1 MRRSADAKG
10 LPGYLVTLHAPI
22 YVPLMGHAE
31 DRALREEVYRAFAT
45 RASEEGPD
53 AGKFD
58 NMPLV
63 AETLR
68 LRDEMA
74 KLLGYSDYTALALV
88 KRMARSASDVE
99 RFLDALIERAKGKGE
114 AELAELSTFAKA
126 RLGVDELRPW
136 DIGYVSQRLEE
147 DRFHF
152 SQEEIRP
159 YLPEGKVIT
168 GMFSLVER
176 IYGGH
181 LERVP
186 GANVWREGVNFY
198 ELYDAQGELRGGF
211 YADLYARDGKN
222 QGAWMDIVTMRSVEG
237 AETILPVAYLNA
249 NFTEPAK
256 GKETYLL
263 HSEVET
269 IFHEF
274 GHVLHHIFGRTE
286 VPELSMNDVEWDAVE
301 SPSQV
306 MENWAWEREM
316 LHALSSH
323 EETGESLP
331 DPLIDKLLSSRHY
344 LSALALLRQLEF
356 ASVDMKLHIHP
367 TEDPLAT
374 LDEVRRRVRVTPT
387 IPEDRFLASFTHIF
401 AGGYAAGYYSYLWAE
416 LIAADAF
423 EAFQETGD
431 AFDRSTGDLF
441 LQSVLEMGSS
451 RPFMRS
457 YVEFRGREPEPDA
470 LLRSRGLLP
479 SLFA

>member
-1 MRRSADAKG
+1 
-10 LPGYLVTLHAPI
+10 
-22 YVPLMGHAE
+22 
-31 DRALREEVYRAFAT
+31 
-45 RASEEGPD
+45 
-53 AGKFD
+53 
-58 NMPLV
+58 
-63 AETLR
+63 
-68 LRDEMA
+68 
-74 KLLGYSDYTALALV
+74 
-88 KRMARSASDVE
+88 
-99 RFLDALIERAKGKGE
+99 
-114 AELAELSTFAKA
+114 
-126 RLGVDELRPW
+126 
-136 DIGYVSQRLEE
+136 
-147 DRFHF
+147 
-152 SQEEIRP
+152 
-159 YLPEGKVIT
+159 
-168 GMFSLVER
+168 
-176 IYGGH
+176 
-181 LERVP
+181 
-186 GANVWREGVNFY
+186 
-198 ELYDAQGELRGGF
+198 
-211 YADLYARDGKN
+211 
-222 QGAWMDIVTMRSVEG
+222 
-237 AETILPVAYLNA
+237 
-249 NFTEPAK
+249 
-256 GKETYLL
+256 
-263 HSEVET
+263 
-269 IFHEF
+269 
-274 GHVLHHIFGRTE
+274 
-286 VPELSMNDVEWDAVE
+286 MNDVEWDAVE